1 MMCVLCKRVGG
12 NENEGVIT
20 LQSTPSGL
28 VCPSCI
34 HGLVEDA
41 LVIHNG

>member
-1 MMCVLCKRVGG
+1 MMCVLCERDGG
-12 NENEGVIT
+12 NDNEGVIT